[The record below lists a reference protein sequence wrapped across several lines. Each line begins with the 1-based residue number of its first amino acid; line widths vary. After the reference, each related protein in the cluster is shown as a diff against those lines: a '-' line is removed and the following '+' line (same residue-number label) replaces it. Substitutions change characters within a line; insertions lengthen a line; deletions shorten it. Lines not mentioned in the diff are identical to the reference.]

1 MKQRRIISL
10 FFTAGLFLSLIP
22 ALSAADFSGI
32 WIVKKDK
39 YQIVV
44 NKSGSG
50 YSFKKISFWKGKRSE
65 HSGAFTVKGKRLQVK
80 YAAGTTASAVIKS
93 PDQFIESSTVKWEK
107 VKNSTEYPVFS
118 ISGKWKHFNSDI
130 ILTQKGNTVTGK
142 KMFNGKVMSSYTGQ
156 IEGYLLR
163 LKEEQ
168 QGARPMELSL
178 LILDNDRILFA
189 AGWGP
194 RDNLWERVKP

>member
-1 MKQRRIISL
+1 MKQRRIIFL
-10 FFTAGLFLSLIP
+10 LLAAGFFFSLIP
-22 ALSAADFSGI
+22 GLSATDFSGI

-65 HSGAFTVKGKRLQVK
+65 HSGTFTVRGNRLQIK
-80 YAAGTTASAVIKS
+80 YAAGTTASAVIKT
-93 PDQFIESSTVKWEK
+93 PEHFVESSTVNWEK
-107 VKNSTEYPVFS
+107 VKNSTDFPSFS
-118 ISGKWKHFNSDI
+118 ISGKWKHFNSEI

-142 KMFNGKVMSSYTGQ
+142 KMFNGKVMSNYTGL
-156 IEGYLLR
+156 IEGYLLK

-178 LILDNDRILFA
+178 LILDNSRILFA